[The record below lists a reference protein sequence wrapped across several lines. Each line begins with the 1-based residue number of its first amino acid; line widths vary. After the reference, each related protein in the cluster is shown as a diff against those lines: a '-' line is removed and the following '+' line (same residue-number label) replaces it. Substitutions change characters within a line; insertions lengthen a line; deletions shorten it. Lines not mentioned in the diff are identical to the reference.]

1 MDHESYRPGRQF
13 LQIPGP
19 TNLPQ
24 AVMEALGRPLLDH
37 RGPEFAAVAVEAL
50 RGLQW
55 VARTDQPVVVMSGS
69 GTLGWEAALVNTL
82 SPNDRVLLC
91 GNGFFASKW
100 GDLAQTLGLEVTRL
114 DGDWR
119 RGPDPEQVAAALAG
133 DTEHRIK
140 AVLAVHNETSTG
152 VAARIPQLREAIDA
166 ASHPALLIVDAIS
179 SLGSLDYRHDEWG
192 VDVTV
197 ACSQKGLMLPP
208 GLAINVV
215 SERAL
220 AASSSARFRRGYV
233 DWAPLLGAIDTGQ
246 FPFTP
251 ASSLVVALRTAIDL
265 LRAEGLP
272 AVFDRHDRHAEATR
286 RAVRAWGL
294 EVFAIDPCEQ
304 SGVLTTIVLPDRS
317 DASAIR
323 GVALDRL
330 DLVLGAGLGKLATQ
344 TFRIGHLGDFND
356 VALCGTLAGVEIA
369 LRRSDITLASS
380 GLPEAIDFLTDPMGG
395 DALAMSPTARA
406 VTA

>member
-1 MDHESYRPGRQF
+1 MDHESHRPGRQF

-37 RGPEFAAVAVEAL
+37 RGPEFAAVAVDAL

-55 VARTDQPVVVMSGS
+55 IAGTDQPVVVMSGS

-82 SPNDRVLLC
+82 SPGDQVLLC
-91 GNGFFASKW
+91 ENGFFASKW
-100 GDLAQTLGLEVTRL
+100 GDLAQALGLEVTRL
-114 DGDWR
+114 NGNWR
-119 RGPDPEQVAAALAG
+119 RGPDPEQVADALAS
-133 DTEHRIK
+133 DADHRIK

-152 VAARIPQLREAIDA
+152 VAARLPQLRNAIDEA
-166 ASHPALLIVDAIS
+166 GHPALLLVDTIS

-192 VDVTV
+192 VDVAV

-220 AASSSARFRRGYV
+220 AASGSAGFRRGYV

-251 ASSLVVALRTAIDL
+251 ASSLFVALRTAIDL

-272 AVFDRHDRHAEATR
+272 AVFGRHDHHGEATR

-294 EVFAIDPCEQ
+294 EVFAIDPREQ
-304 SGVLTTIVLPDRS
+304 SGVLTTILLPDGS

-330 DLVLGAGLGKLATQ
+330 DLVLGAGLGKVATQ
-344 TFRIGHLGDFND
+344 TFRIGHLGDFSD

-380 GLPEAIDFLTDPMGG
+380 GLPAAIDFLNDTTVDEPSAM
-395 DALAMSPTARA
+395 ALAGRVGTA
-406 VTA
+406 